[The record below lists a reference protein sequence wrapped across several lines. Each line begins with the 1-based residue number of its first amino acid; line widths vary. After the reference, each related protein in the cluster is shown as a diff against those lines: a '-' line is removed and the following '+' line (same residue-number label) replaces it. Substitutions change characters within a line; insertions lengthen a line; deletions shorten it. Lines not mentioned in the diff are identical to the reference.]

1 MNRSNEDRMASQLL
15 VMFCSVLLT
24 STAKSENSTSK
35 IDLYIGGFFG
45 KNIKAGAWSSAA
57 LIPILEMALDQV
69 NNDSNIL
76 VDYNLKYV
84 WRDSKVRGID
94 ETRELKLTTMATAT
108 RTPPNKTEYGCACYK
123 SCKFLRRPLHNNHVT
138 LLRPG
143 SYAAF
148 L

>member
-15 VMFCSVLLT
+15 VIFCSVLLT
-24 STAKSENSTSK
+24 STANSENSTSK

-57 LIPILEMALDQV
+57 LIPILEMALDHV

-108 RTPPNKTEYGCACYK
+108 RTPPNKTDHGCACYK
-123 SCKFLRRPLHNNHVT
+123 SL
-138 LLRPG
+138 
-143 SYAAF
+143 
-148 L
+148 

>member
-1 MNRSNEDRMASQLL
+1 MTVIKHCFTDQKMNRSNEDRMASQLL
-15 VMFCSVLLT
+15 VIFCSVLLT

-57 LIPILEMALDQV
+57 LIPILEMALDHV

-94 ETRELKLTTMATAT
+94 DSRA
-108 RTPPNKTEYGCACYK
+108 
-123 SCKFLRRPLHNNHVT
+123 
-138 LLRPG
+138 
-143 SYAAF
+143 
-148 L
+148 